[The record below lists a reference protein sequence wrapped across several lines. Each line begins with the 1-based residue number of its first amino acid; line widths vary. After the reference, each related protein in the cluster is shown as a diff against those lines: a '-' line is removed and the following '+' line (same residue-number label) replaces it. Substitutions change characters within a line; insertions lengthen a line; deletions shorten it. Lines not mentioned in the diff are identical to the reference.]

1 MKLWNIIEFG
11 KEEGFVQT
19 KDKPWVSYSNKGLL
33 RNLDE
38 DTQQTIKKEYITKDD
53 VRFKLAKNKLDQEKK
68 LRKQQAE
75 EAREN

>member
-1 MKLWNIIEFG
+1 MDL
-11 KEEGFVQT
+11 QT

-38 DTQQTIKKEYITKDD
+38 TIELPFKKEYLTKDD
-53 VRFKLAKNKLDQEKK
+53 VRFKLAKNKLDQDKK
-68 LRKQQAE
+68 LRTQQAE

>member
-1 MKLWNIIEFG
+1 MKLWNITEYL

-33 RNLDE
+33 RNLVE
-38 DTQQTIKKEYITKDD
+38 DSIEIPSKYLTKDD
-53 VRFKLAKNKLDQEKK
+53 VRFKLAKNKLDQDKK

>member
-1 MKLWNIIEFG
+1 MEL
-11 KEEGFVQT
+11 QT

-38 DTQQTIKKEYITKDD
+38 IELPLRRDYVTKDD
-53 VRFKLAKNKLDQEKK
+53 VRFKLAKNKLDQDKK

-75 EAREN
+75 EAKEN

>member
-1 MKLWNIIEFG
+1 MEL
-11 KEEGFVQT
+11 QT

-38 DTQQTIKKEYITKDD
+38 DTQQTTKKEYITKDD
-53 VRFKLAKNKLDQEKK
+53 VRFKLAKNKLDQDKK

-75 EAREN
+75 EAKEN

>member
-1 MKLWNIIEFG
+1 MEL
-11 KEEGFVQT
+11 QA

-38 DTQQTIKKEYITKDD
+38 TIELPFKKEYITKDD
-53 VRFKLAKNKLDQEKK
+53 VRFKLAKNKLDQDKK

-75 EAREN
+75 EAKEN